1 MIQFLPS
8 IIKAA
13 VLAGNAALEVYQ
25 QNFSVTEKP
34 DHSPL
39 TLADTRSQAII
50 SEALKST
57 DIPVLSE
64 EGGDIAFKE
73 RKDWERL
80 WIVDPLDGTKEFV
93 KKNGE
98 FTINIA
104 LVENHV
110 PVMGV
115 IYLPVFSRL
124 YYGIYDK
131 GAYRAEIVAP
141 ENIENIAPEQIME
154 TANPL
159 SIKIDASR
167 IYTIVASRSHL
178 TPAVEAFV
186 EDKKR
191 DYGHVEFISAG
202 SSLKFCEVA
211 EGNADIYPRLGP
223 TMEWDTAAGQV
234 VAQAAGARVY
244 RYDTGGDLLYNK
256 EDLKNPWFVVTN
268 GRDDG

>member
-1 MIQFLPS
+1 MIEFLPA

-13 VLAGNAALEVYQ
+13 VRSGNAALEIYRQ
-25 QNFSVTEKP
+25 DFSVTEKS
-34 DHSPL
+34 DQSPL
-39 TLADTRSQAII
+39 TLADTRSHEII
-50 SEALKST
+50 REALKST

-64 EGGDIAFKE
+64 EGGDIPFND
-73 RKDWERL
+73 RKDWRQL

-93 KKNGE
+93 QKNGE

-110 PVMGV
+110 PVMGI

-131 GAYRAEIVAP
+131 GTYRADIVDP
-141 ENIENIAPEQIME
+141 ENIENISPERIIE

-159 SIKIDASR
+159 SVKIDASR

-178 TPAVEAFV
+178 TPEVEAFV

-234 VAQAAGARVY
+234 IAQAAGARVY
-244 RYDTGGDLLYNK
+244 RHDTGEDLLYNK
-256 EDLKNPWFVVTN
+256 ENLKNPWFVVTN